1 MFVLCDI
8 EWITDGK
15 GEKHPTQLAALKVDS
30 DWQPLSQY
38 SSFICPPRGLR
49 VPKWHMA
56 FNGGRQEE
64 YDNARALGAVLE
76 EFNDWLDKDDVLL
89 WWFSESEEL
98 FTDLLQ
104 RVICSAKK
112 YRTAIVTNH
121 LRAHM
126 REQPY
131 SGSNAYVIAKFLNL
145 NIKGYTKHFSKDDVW
160 VAKEVLATIQYPQ
173 ERFLKPPE
181 NVDYLPSPLL
191 KISNFPYHYDPN
203 KKLLHTLHCSE
214 LLKVA
219 TGTVGY
225 PTLSSPLRKQFKP
238 CACCKEAYRK
248 ALQEKN
254 RDIIKRAGFEYVYAP
269 SSDIYHTKECPLILN
284 AKSIAGT
291 TKLETAIAHGKHP
304 CKICMPDVVSAS
316 TKPSVVS
323 LKTGFPKRQHKP
335 VIYTPSAPEFKLGR
349 GDVWALKRQK
359 VAYKERAE
367 MLSAN
372 LTPEETDDV
381 YMVTQPRYAFFAAQG
396 YKTFHLYT
404 CPVVKKL
411 SYLRGFRTYGAA
423 LKKGLAP
430 CRKCN
435 PTSKYNVKKS
445 IPIYNQLRKNEQLE
459 DLERLCLSAGFSY
472 WYDGKMFQLETAV
485 GKWRFNPAVRPIRV
499 EHIDL
504 SAFPDE
510 TRYHIQPRLFLSL
523 QDTFMYIK
531 RHDESLLS
539 KKTTSTPK

>member
-1 MFVLCDI
+1 MFVICDI
-8 EWITDGK
+8 EWITDGN
-15 GEKHPTQLAALKVDS
+15 GDKHPTQLAALKVDS
-30 DWQPLSQY
+30 DWRPLAQY
-38 SSFICPPRGLR
+38 SSFIRLPQDLR
-49 VPKWHMA
+49 APKWHMA
-56 FNGGRQEE
+56 FNGGRPDD
-64 YDNARALGAVLE
+64 YNNAGTLTNVLADFDGWLE
-76 EFNDWLDKDDVLL
+76 EDDVLL
-89 WWFSESEEL
+89 WWFAESAEL
-98 FTDLLQ
+98 FTALLLHVLKLTKEY
-104 RVICSAKK
+104 RSA
-112 YRTAIVTNH
+112 IITNH
-121 LRAHM
+121 LRAYM

-131 SGSNAYVIAKFLNL
+131 SGSNAYVIAKFLNID
-145 NIKGYTKHFSKDDVW
+145 IKGYTKHFSKDDVW

-173 ERFLKPPE
+173 ERFLQPPE
-181 NVDYLPSPLL
+181 NIDYLPSPLL

-203 KKLLHTLHCSE
+203 KKLLHTFQCSE

-238 CACCKEAYRK
+238 CACCKRAYRK

-269 SSDIYHTKECPLILN
+269 GSEVYHAKECPLILN

-291 TKLETAIAHGKHP
+291 TKLETAIAHGKRP
-304 CKICMPDVVSAS
+304 CKVCMPDVVSILS
-316 TKPSVVS
+316 KPSVVS
-323 LKTGFPKRQHKP
+323 SKTGSTKRQYKP
-335 VIYTPSAPEFKLGR
+335 VVYTPSSPEFKLGR

-359 VAYKERAE
+359 VAFKERAE
-367 MLSAN
+367 LLSDN

-404 CPVVKKL
+404 CPVIKRL
-411 SYLRGFRTYGAA
+411 SHLRGFRTYGAA
-423 LKKGLAP
+423 LKRGLAP

-445 IPIYNQLRKNEQLE
+445 IPIYNQTRENEKIE
-459 DLERLCLSAGFSY
+459 DLERLCLSAGFAY
-472 WYDGKMFQLETAV
+472 WYDGKVFQLETEV

-504 SAFPDE
+504 SSFPNE
-510 TRYHIQPRLFLSL
+510 TKYHVQPRLFLSL

-531 RHDESLLS
+531 RHDESLQRKQDS
-539 KKTTSTPK
+539 RKG